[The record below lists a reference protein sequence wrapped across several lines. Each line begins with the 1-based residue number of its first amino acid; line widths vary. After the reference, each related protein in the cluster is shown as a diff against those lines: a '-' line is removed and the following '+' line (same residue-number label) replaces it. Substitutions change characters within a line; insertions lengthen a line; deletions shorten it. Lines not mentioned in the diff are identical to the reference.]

1 MLSLIKFDGFFW
13 QISQHTL
20 CNCESKHRINDKS
33 NASLKCIWPYCGLL
47 ACSLPFLRRVL
58 DLSWSRGRK
67 LDENRVKVDKR
78 PSSFTAAAC
87 CCRRRGAS
95 VAPYAPRYS
104 CWRAA
109 IYCEPLYWLLC
120 SNSALASKTAAATR
134 PAERSDCC
142 TVLRAGSAHCWYHQC
157 TVLRGIAQREAGGT
171 IDTLYISGQ

>member
-1 MLSLIKFDGFFW
+1 MLPLIKYDVFR
-13 QISQHTL
+13 QKSQHTL
-20 CNCESKHRINDKS
+20 CNCQSKHRKNDKS
-33 NASLKCIWPYCGLL
+33 NATLKCVLPFCGLL

-104 CWRAA
+104 CCCYDRSLFSANA
-109 IYCEPLYWLLC
+109 LLPSSPPMVWFCPVQHLLLFDACLLLSKDPDYLWILRC
-120 SNSALASKTAAATR
+120 SFPYRK
-134 PAERSDCC
+134 
-142 TVLRAGSAHCWYHQC
+142 
-157 TVLRGIAQREAGGT
+157 
-171 IDTLYISGQ
+171 

>member
-1 MLSLIKFDGFFW
+1 MLPSIKSDVFW
-13 QISQHTL
+13 QKSQHPF
-20 CNCESKHRINDKS
+20 CKFESKHRKNDKS
-33 NASLKCIWPYCGLL
+33 NATLICIWPYCGLL

-104 CWRAA
+104 CCCCCCSSTHTIDHSFLPMPFCLPLLLWYGFAQCS
-109 IYCEPLYWLLC
+109 IYCFLMLAC
-120 SNSALASKTAAATR
+120 ST
-134 PAERSDCC
+134 
-142 TVLRAGSAHCWYHQC
+142 LRILITY
-157 TVLRGIAQREAGGT
+157 EF
-171 IDTLYISGQ
+171 